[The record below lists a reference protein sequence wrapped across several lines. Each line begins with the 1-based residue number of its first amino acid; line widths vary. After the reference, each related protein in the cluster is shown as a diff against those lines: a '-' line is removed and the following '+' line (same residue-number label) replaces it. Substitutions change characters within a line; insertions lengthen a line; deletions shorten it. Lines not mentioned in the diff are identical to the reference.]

1 MTKFPHVSKS
11 KMWSLGLLLNT
22 ALASHGM
29 AQQADTN
36 GQMASLE
43 EVVVTATKRG
53 GMAIQDVPFAV
64 QSLDGQELSS
74 RGAVDF
80 NDYFRLV
87 PGLAVFDQGPG
98 DKRIILRG
106 VNSVGAGTVGLY
118 LDEVI
123 ITGENAQDGG
133 GRQPDIKLFDIER
146 VEVLKGP
153 QGTTFGS
160 SSMSGTIRYITRKPD
175 SGEINGYASADLRQ
189 TENASLGW
197 SAEAAINVPIVE
209 GKAAVRVAGT
219 YFSNKGYIDNQVID
233 GANSEETGAVRALL
247 RLTPTD
253 DLTIDLTAMYQ
264 DLETDGPSFF
274 NREDLFGN
282 PLSTDSDNLESADVT
297 EAPFS
302 DEIQAYNA
310 TIEYRM
316 DHGSV
321 TGTASFFS
329 RDTVFNRDSSGA
341 LAAFIGADPLTN
353 GRSVITQPKDR
364 ELQTYEL
371 RYASNWD
378 WPVQMLAGV
387 FYQAEDRFFRS
398 AILSASNGVIDDN
411 PMVFLDRTVSTSI
424 DEFAFFGEVSVDIT
438 DRFTITGGIRYFDFS
453 IDEQAV
459 AVRAFGGGPGAGP
472 GPELSASEDG
482 VIFRGNLSYRLTDEN
497 QLYFNVAEGFR
508 SGGTNDQTAAA
519 IADVTIPAQFNSDSL
534 VSYELGSKNSF
545 MDGRL
550 TINLAGFFIDWS
562 NIQLQDQATDGQ
574 LTFPF
579 RGNGGGADILGAE
592 VEALIKPINGLDLGL
607 SVAYTN
613 AELGEDNPVPST
625 GLDGDELPYVPEW
638 TFSLTGDYYWTAPQW
653 GVNFNVGGDLS
664 YIDSRNT
671 ELRPT
676 NPFFLALDDYAL
688 LNLRAGVEWD
698 SWRVNFIVNNV
709 TDNNT
714 VIDVFRIV
722 PGVTP
727 DGFIQNR
734 PRTFILGLRK
744 SF

>member
-1 MTKFPHVSKS
+1 MMKLHSVRKS
-11 KMWSLGLLLNT
+11 GALTMGLMLHT
-22 ALASHGM
+22 ALVTDVL
-29 AQQADTN
+29 AQQSRAANEAT
-36 GQMASLE
+36 ASIE

-64 QSLDGQELSS
+64 QSLGGRDLAS
-74 RGAVDF
+74 RAAVDF
-80 NDYFRLV
+80 NDFFRLV

-133 GRQPDIKLFDIER
+133 GRQPDIKLFDIDR

-175 SGEINGYASADLRQ
+175 SREISGYISADLRQ

-197 SAEAAINVPIVE
+197 STEAAINVPIVE
-209 GKAAVRVAGT
+209 GKAAIRVAGT
-219 YFSNKGYIDNQVID
+219 YFSNEGYIDNQVIK
-233 GANSEETGAVRALL
+233 GADSEETGAVRAIL
-247 RLTPTD
+247 RLTPTE
-253 DLTIDLTAMYQ
+253 DLTVDLMAMYQ

-274 NREDLFGN
+274 NKVDLFGN
-282 PLSTDSDNLESADVT
+282 PLDKLESADVT

-310 TIEYRM
+310 TVEYRM

-321 TGTASFFS
+321 TGTASYYS

-341 LAAFIGADPLTN
+341 LAAFIGADPLTD

-378 WPVQMLAGV
+378 GPVQILAGA

-398 AILSASNGVIDDN
+398 AILSASTGVIDSDPIN
-411 PMVFLDRTVSTSI
+411 FLDRNVSTSV
-424 DEFAFFGEVSVDIT
+424 DELAFFGEVSVNIT
-438 DRFTITGGIRYFDFS
+438 DRLTATGGMRYFDFD
-453 IDEQAV
+453 IDEQPV

-472 GPELSASEDG
+472 GPALSASENG
-482 VIFRGNLSYRLTDEN
+482 VIFRGNISYQMTDDN
-497 QLYFNVAEGFR
+497 LFYLNVAEGFR

-519 IADVTIPAQFNSDSL
+519 IANVVIPAQFDSDSL
-534 VSYELGSKNSF
+534 VSYEIGSKNTF
-545 MDGRL
+545 MDGRA
-550 TINLAGFFIDWS
+550 TVNVAGFYIDWS

-579 RGNGGGADILGAE
+579 RGNGGGADIFGAE
-592 VEALIKPINGLDLGL
+592 VEVRLTPMDGLDIGL
-607 SVAYTN
+607 SAAYTSS
-613 AELGEDNPVPST
+613 ELSEDNPIPAT
-625 GLDGDELPYVPEW
+625 GLDGDDLPYVPEW
-638 TFSLTGDYYWTAPQW
+638 TFSLSGDYRWTASQW
-653 GVNFNVGGDLS
+653 NATFNIGGDFS

-676 NPFFLALDDYAL
+676 NPLFVALNDYAI
-688 LNLRAGVEWD
+688 LNLRAGIEWET
-698 SWRVNFIVNNV
+698 WHLNFVVNNV

-714 VIDVFRIV
+714 VIDIFRTV
-722 PGVTP
+722 PGATP

-734 PRTFILGLRK
+734 PRTYVLGIRK
-744 SF
+744 NF